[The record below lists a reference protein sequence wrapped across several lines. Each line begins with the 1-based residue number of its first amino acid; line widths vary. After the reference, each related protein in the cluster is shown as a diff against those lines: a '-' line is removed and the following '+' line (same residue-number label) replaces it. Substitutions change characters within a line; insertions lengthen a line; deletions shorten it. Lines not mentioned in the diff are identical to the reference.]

1 MTYVCT
7 TAIQSPFFSLSLSS
21 LMRCSF
27 VFHSRIDH
35 QRAQAEFAWACS
47 ISLFNSSSCFLRLSL
62 SLFSLSLFPLLV
74 HPSHD
79 LEYRRASRWSNIFLL
94 SPADLT
100 IHPHNRQGSAI
111 VCSIAHTEEPLE
123 RPCAI
128 DTSFFSKN
136 RRKQQA
142 TSPLPPQV
150 IIQH

>member
-7 TAIQSPFFSLSLSS
+7 TAIQSPFSLSLSLLLCGARSSFTHASITKELKLSS
-21 LMRCSF
+21 LGH
-27 VFHSRIDH
+27 VQSRYLILPL
-35 QRAQAEFAWACS
+35 AFS
-47 ISLFNSSSCFLRLSL
+47 VSL
-62 SLFSLSLFPLLV
+62 SLSLFPLLV